1 MFVKLAVKS
10 LIDRKGSITLSLIA
24 MTVSIFVLLS
34 VEHIRFQIKESFSS
48 NLTIIVINNKGGQ
61 IFSKLSYSNKNI
73 KDFQK
78 YWITPPKT
86 KIKDLADLHKIKY
99 YKLKLKDIK
108 NKLNKISSYNGIKI
122 IEVIIDASKDNIINP
137 K

>member
-1 MFVKLAVKS
+1 MAETNKLSKNYLVIGDVS
-10 LIDRKGSITLSLIA
+10 LFHDSNA
-24 MTVSIFVLLS
+24 
-34 VEHIRFQIKESFSS
+34 FQIKESFSS

-78 YWITPPKT
+78 YWITPPKAE
-86 KIKDLADLHKIKY
+86 IKDLADLYKIKY